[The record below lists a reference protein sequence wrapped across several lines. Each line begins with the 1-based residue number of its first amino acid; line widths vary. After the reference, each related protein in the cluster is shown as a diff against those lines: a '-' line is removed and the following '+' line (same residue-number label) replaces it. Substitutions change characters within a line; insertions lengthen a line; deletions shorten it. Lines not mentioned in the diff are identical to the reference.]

1 MRDFIMER
9 LNNLLGFAGV
19 LIFVI
24 SLFLLGNHNQELPN
38 YVKLLVPQK
47 IQSGIATSLKTI
59 DELPWFT
66 YQVITESG
74 SILTEGSNELTYILQ
89 AKSDATY
96 DLFSVFIY
104 NLNINGSYLAEGT
117 IDSINTIFNL
127 KNEISEIM
135 LSQAGD
141 MGNEVFFETP
151 KSIEIAFLSPIEEKI
166 SYAFIETRDY
176 TENEIAKPISYD
188 LLDINTTLASE

>member
-166 SYAFIETRDY
+166 SYVFIETRDY

>member
-1 MRDFIMER
+1 MER

-89 AKSDATY
+89 AKSDAAY

-127 KNEISEIM
+127 KNEISEII

>member
-1 MRDFIMER
+1 MER

-166 SYAFIETRDY
+166 SYVFIETRDY

>member
-1 MRDFIMER
+1 MER